1 MEKYKLVLSESKII
15 ISGLSFLLKENNII
29 PIVKSGTI
37 PGYNLT
43 LDMDELYVKNLDL
56 EKAKTHI
63 ESYQKQIKKGV

>member
-1 MEKYKLVLSESKII
+1 MKNYKLVLSESKII
-15 ISGLSFLLKENNII
+15 ISGLSLLLKENNIT

-56 EKAKTHI
+56 EKARTHI
-63 ESYQKQIKKGV
+63 ESYQKQIKKGD

>member
-1 MEKYKLVLSESKII
+1 MKNYKLILSESKII
-15 ISGLSFLLKENNII
+15 ISGLSLLLKENDII

-56 EKAKTHI
+56 KKAKEHV
-63 ESYQKQIKKGV
+63 ESYQKQIKKRD

>member
-1 MEKYKLVLSESKII
+1 MKNYKLILSESKII
-15 ISGLSFLLKENNII
+15 ISGLSLLLKENDII

-56 EKAKTHI
+56 KKAKKHI
-63 ESYQKQIKKGV
+63 EIYLEEINKCR

>member
-1 MEKYKLVLSESKII
+1 MENYKLVLSDSKII
-15 ISGLSFLLKENNII
+15 ISGLSLLLKENNII

-63 ESYQKQIKKGV
+63 ESYRKQIKKRV

>member
-1 MEKYKLVLSESKII
+1 MKNYKLVLSESKII
-15 ISGLSFLLKENNII
+15 ISGLSLLLKENNII

-56 EKAKTHI
+56 KKAKTYI
-63 ESYQKQIKKGV
+63 ESYQKQIKKRD

>member
-1 MEKYKLVLSESKII
+1 MKNYKLVLSESKII
-15 ISGLSFLLKENNII
+15 ISGLSLLLKENNII

-56 EKAKTHI
+56 KKARKHI
-63 ESYQKQIKKGV
+63 ESYQKQIKKKD